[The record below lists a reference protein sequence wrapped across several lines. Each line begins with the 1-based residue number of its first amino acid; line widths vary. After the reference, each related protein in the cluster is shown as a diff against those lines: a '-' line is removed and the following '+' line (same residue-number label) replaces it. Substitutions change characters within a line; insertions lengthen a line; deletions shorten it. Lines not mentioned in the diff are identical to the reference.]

1 MGKPTTSISAPQ
13 VHSILK
19 QFNYE
24 MVQADPDRQ
33 LKKIAKAA
41 AKDFPGVKIS
51 TGGDSVYF
59 CYKGHDGKGPSG
71 EFFVQAKG
79 MMLENSL
86 KKLEELTGI
95 KFAQHVNNHGAQGKT
110 I

>member
-1 MGKPTTSISAPQ
+1 MGKPTSSISAPQ

-24 MVQADPDRQ
+24 MVPADPDRE
-33 LKKIAKAA
+33 LKKVAKAA

-51 TGGDSVYF
+51 REGDSVYF
-59 CYKGHDGKGPSG
+59 RYAGSDGRGASG

-79 MMLENSL
+79 MMLENTL
-86 KKLEELTGI
+86 KNLEQKTGI
-95 KFAQHVNNHGAQGKT
+95 KFAQH

>member
-24 MVQADPDRQ
+24 LVQADPDRTV
-33 LKKIAKAA
+33 KKIAKAA

-51 TGGDSVYF
+51 AGGDSVYF
-59 CYKGHDGKGPSG
+59 RYAGKDNRGPSE

-79 MMLENSL
+79 MMLENSI
-86 KKLEELTGI
+86 KKLEQLTGI
-95 KFAQHVNNHGAQGKT
+95 RFSQH

>member
-24 MVQADPDRQ
+24 MVQADPERQ
-33 LKKIAKAA
+33 VKKIAKGAA
-41 AKDFPGVKIS
+41 RDFPGVKIS
-51 TGGDSVYF
+51 AGGDSVYF
-59 CYKGHDGKGPSG
+59 RYNGNDGQGPSG

-79 MMLENSL
+79 MMLENSI
-86 KKLEELTGI
+86 KKLEQLTGI
-95 KFAQHVNNHGAQGKT
+95 KFAQHIKNQQGHPF
-110 I
+110 

>member
-24 MVQADPDRQ
+24 MVQADPDRAV
-33 LKKIAKAA
+33 KKIAKAA
-41 AKDFPGVKIS
+41 AREFPGVKMS
-51 TGGDSVYF
+51 AAGDSVYF
-59 CYKGHDGKGPSG
+59 RYAGRDNKGPTD

-79 MMLENSL
+79 MMLENSI
-86 KKLEELTGI
+86 KKLEHLTGI
-95 KFAQHVNNHGAQGKT
+95 RFAQH

>member
-24 MVQADPDRQ
+24 MVQADPDRGVKQ
-33 LKKIAKAA
+33 IAKAA
-41 AKDFPGVKIS
+41 ARDFPGVKIS
-51 TGGDSVYF
+51 AGGDSVYF
-59 CYKGHDGKGPSG
+59 RYAGGDNKGPSS

-79 MMLENSL
+79 MMLEKAL
-86 KKLEELTGI
+86 KKLEGLTGI
-95 KFAQHVNNHGAQGKT
+95 KFAQH
-110 I
+110 IR

>member
-13 VHSILK
+13 VHSILQ

-24 MVQADPDRQ
+24 MVKADPDRA
-33 LKKIAKAA
+33 LKKIAKTA
-41 AKDFPGVKIS
+41 AKDFPGVKMS
-51 TGGDSVYF
+51 AGGDSVYF
-59 CYKGHDGKGPSG
+59 RYAGQDNKGPSA

-79 MMLENSL
+79 MMLENSV
-86 KKLEELTGI
+86 KKLEQLTGI
-95 KFAQHVNNHGAQGKT
+95 KFSQH

>member
-1 MGKPTTSISAPQ
+1 MGKPTSSISAPQ

-24 MVQADPDRQ
+24 LVPADTDRI
-33 LKKIAKAA
+33 LKKVAKGA

-51 TGGDSVYF
+51 REGDSVYF
-59 CYKGHDGKGPSG
+59 RYAGHDGKGPRG

-79 MMLENSL
+79 MMLENTL
-86 KKLEELTGI
+86 KKLEQMTGI
-95 KFAQHVNNHGAQGKT
+95 KFASHLSP
-110 I
+110 